1 MSIPTTE
8 VKEKVRAFIKERF
21 LKNSDDKELT
31 DSTRLISGG
40 LIDSILTMQLVV
52 FLEKTFHFEFQ
63 AHEVDK
69 DNLDTIDI
77 IAGFVASKTANA

>member
-1 MSIPTTE
+1 MSVE
-8 VKEKVRAFIKERF
+8 LNQVKETVKAFVKERF

-31 DSTRLISGG
+31 YSTPLISGG

-52 FLEKTFHFEFQ
+52 FLEEQFKFEFQ
-63 AHEVDK
+63 AHEVDV

-77 IAGFVASKTANA
+77 IAAFVLKKVNG

>member
-1 MSIPTTE
+1 MTTDINQ
-8 VKEKVRAFIKERF
+8 VKETVRGFVKERF
-21 LKNSDDKELT
+21 LKNANDHELNY
-31 DSTRLISGG
+31 STPLISGG

-52 FLEKTFHFEFQ
+52 FLEETFHFQFD

-77 IAGFVASKTANA
+77 IAGFVIKKVNG

>member
-1 MSIPTTE
+1 MSIDKSEIKET
-8 VKEKVRAFIKERF
+8 VKAFIKERF

-31 DSTRLISGG
+31 YSTLLISGG

-52 FLEKTFHFEFQ
+52 FLEKTFNFEFQ

-69 DNLDTIDI
+69 DNAVIRDGRSSRYLQI
-77 IAGFVASKTANA
+77 

>member
-1 MSIPTTE
+1 MSLEINE
-8 VKEKVRAFIKERF
+8 VKEKTKAFVVERF
-21 LKNSDDKELT
+21 LKNAENKELAY
-31 DSTRLISGG
+31 STPLISGG

-52 FLEKTFHFEFQ
+52 FLEQTFNFEFQ

-77 IAGFVASKTANA
+77 IAAFVVKKLNG